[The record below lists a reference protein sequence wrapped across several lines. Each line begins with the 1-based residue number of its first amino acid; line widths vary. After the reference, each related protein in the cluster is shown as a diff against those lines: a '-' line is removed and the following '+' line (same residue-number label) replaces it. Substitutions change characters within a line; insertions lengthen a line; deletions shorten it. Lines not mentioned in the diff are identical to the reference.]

1 MIWDYWLGRRWW
13 GWYHLYLTGICLAS
27 GGRLQVEANS
37 SSCLVEGR
45 PLRSPGGAGEGREEE
60 TGHWVTKAS
69 TLEGT
74 GQRQSPGVLEWVGRV
89 VVLRLGEVFQVIT
102 GRNKSPRRLLKQT
115 KN

>member
-1 MIWDYWLGRRWW
+1 M
-13 GWYHLYLTGICLAS
+13 
-27 GGRLQVEANS
+27 EANS

-102 GRNKSPRRLLKQT
+102 GRNKSPRRLLKQQKIEDGHYWLYSSKVLYIYHT
-115 KN
+115 KKIIKWR

>member
-1 MIWDYWLGRRWW
+1 M
-13 GWYHLYLTGICLAS
+13 
-27 GGRLQVEANS
+27 
-37 SSCLVEGR
+37 
-45 PLRSPGGAGEGREEE
+45 GGAGEGREEE

-74 GQRQSPGVLEWVGRV
+74 GQRQSPGLLEWVGRG

-115 KN
+115 KKLKMVTIGYIHPKFCIFITQKKIIKWR